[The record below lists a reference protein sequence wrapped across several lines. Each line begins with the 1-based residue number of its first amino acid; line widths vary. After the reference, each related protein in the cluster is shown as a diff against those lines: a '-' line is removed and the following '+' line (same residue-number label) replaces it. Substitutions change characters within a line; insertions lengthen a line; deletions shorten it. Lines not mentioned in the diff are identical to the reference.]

1 MFDRL
6 LKSLPTGFTRD
17 STVWV
22 FLSSFD
28 IRKKLIE
35 SQGVVHT
42 DQRVEDTMNSIR
54 QEFFEKDL
62 KNIKAVAVD
71 IITDTVEIHDLSTLW
86 TYDPQEFGFI
96 MIDTDDDLSGVI
108 LPRTQ
113 WITDAKHAL
122 RAMKKKYGLHG
133 KVEVIAFRTQR
144 SIVAK

>member
-6 LKSLPTGFTRD
+6 LKSLPAGFTRD

-28 IRKKLIE
+28 THKKLIE
-35 SQGVVHT
+35 SQGVVQA

-54 QEFFEKDL
+54 QEFFEK
-62 KNIKAVAVD
+62 NIKDIKVVAVD
-71 IITDTVEIHDLSTLW
+71 VVTDSVEIHDLSTLW
-86 TYDPQEFGFI
+86 KYDPQEFWFV

-108 LPRTQ
+108 LPRTD

-122 RAMKKKYGLHG
+122 RAMKQKYWLHG
-133 KVEVIAFRTQR
+133 KVEVIAFRTHR